1 MTRGNPTTVIN
12 VNGGGWSLSFDTLT
26 RNLYSGPDLSGFM
39 FNTGIQPSAPSTS
52 VSSTP
57 PSTSLSGLNFWS
69 DVPRFT
75 LSFSSTAMTYLN
87 SLVSS
92 PIPYILA
99 YSQTPNIINIFGNL
113 PTSSGSINQIFSYNT
128 STNIFTYG
136 IDGIGSTLNSGSPPT
151 SSTSSTTSLII
162 GQNYTHS
169 TSDTITFNVDGT
181 CTIHI
186 LADTTVPGGTFQYFT
201 PSYTDNH
208 NGTYSLTIGT
218 SMHNYVQSMGI
229 TIPNP
234 GQRLT
239 LNYNSSG
246 VFWPDN
252 TSSNFFS
259 API

>member
-1 MTRGNPTTVIN
+1 MTIGNPTTVIN
-12 VNGGGWSLSFDTLT
+12 VNGGGWSFSFDTLT

-39 FNTGIQPSAPSTS
+39 FNIGIQPSAPSTS
-52 VSSTP
+52 ASTRP

-113 PTSSGSINQIFSYNT
+113 PTTSGSINQIFSYNT

-169 TSDTITFNVDGT
+169 TSDTIKFNVDGT
-181 CTIHI
+181 CTIRLLFDI
-186 LADTTVPGGTFQYFT
+186 DLGTFQYFT

-208 NGTYSLTIGT
+208 NGTYSIMIST
-218 SMHNYVQSMGI
+218 SMHNYVQNSMNI
-229 TIPNP
+229 IIPNP
-234 GQRLT
+234 GQELT
-239 LNYNSSG
+239 LNYTSSG

-252 TSSNFFS
+252 TSSNLFS
-259 API
+259 APT